1 MDTKNF
7 VIRQI
12 SIFSENRPG
21 RLAAIAHALGEEKI
35 NILAFSIAEAN
46 GFGVVRALVDHPE
59 KAHDKLLSL
68 GFNVAYTDVIAVRM
82 KDEPGGLYE
91 VAKILGDAGVN
102 IEYSYAYSG
111 KDGAD
116 TPGTLGFPLNNTYF
130 FSHLVSSDTSE
141 SVLPLRISSRIRSSF
156 FFTSSALR
164 AIS

>member
-1 MDTKNF
+1 MDTQKF

-59 KAHDKLLSL
+59 RAHDKLFSL
-68 GFNVAYTDVIAVRM
+68 GFNVAFTDVIAVRM
-82 KDEPGGLYE
+82 KDQPGGLYE

-111 KDGAD
+111 KEGAVLILRVD
-116 TPGTLGFPLNNTYF
+116 HIEEAIQKIRNSGATLL
-130 FSHLVSSDTSE
+130 E
-141 SVLPLRISSRIRSSF
+141 RSVF
-156 FFTSSALR
+156 H
-164 AIS
+164 